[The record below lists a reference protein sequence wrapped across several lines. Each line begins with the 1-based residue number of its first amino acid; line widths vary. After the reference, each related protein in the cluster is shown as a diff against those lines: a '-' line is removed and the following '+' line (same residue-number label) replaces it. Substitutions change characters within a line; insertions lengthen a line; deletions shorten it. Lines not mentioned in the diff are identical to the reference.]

1 MQLHMMGAA
10 FALASAFFW
19 GLAVVL
25 FKKSGEVFSPIT
37 LNIYKSL
44 VALVGVG
51 GTMVVL
57 GIPFVPDL
65 PLNHWLMLSLSGFL
79 GITLADI
86 FFFTALNK
94 LGAARVAVVECLYL
108 PMVLVFSF
116 LLLGERLTPLA
127 VFGGILVLGAVLVGA
142 FAERGADE
150 NDTDTVGGV
159 IAGILSMVL
168 LALGIVIAK
177 QVLDDSDVFWATF
190 VRVAAGVV
198 TLAGIVA
205 LHPRRDQYIKEL
217 ALSKAW
223 LTALPASVCGNYV
236 ALLFWVAGMKYTTA
250 SRAGILNQMSTIFIF
265 IMAAFIL
272 KERITKSKLA
282 AITLALTG
290 AVMTIFSN

>member
-1 MQLHMMGAA
+1 MLLLFEQLLNGLQLGVMLFLLAA
-10 FALASAFFW
+10 
-19 GLAVVL
+19 GL
-25 FKKSGEVFSPIT
+25 T
-37 LNIYKSL
+37 L
-44 VALVGVG
+44 
-51 GTMVVL
+51 VL
-57 GIPFVPDL
+57 GIMNDL
-65 PLNHWLMLSLSGFL
+65 LPN
-79 GITLADI
+79 GIGE
-86 FFFTALNK
+86 TA
-94 LGAARVAVVECLYL
+94 
-108 PMVLVFSF
+108 
-116 LLLGERLTPLA
+116 
-127 VFGGILVLGAVLVGA
+127 FGPRIVMGAVLVGA